1 MIFRGDRL
9 DSYRSFEMERRIQ
22 RNLKRKHNN
31 RKVYFIRYGN
41 SNYYKIG
48 FSTDIQRR
56 LKDIQ
61 RCSPIEMTIFA
72 STKANSKFER
82 YLHKQYSKYN
92 IRGEWFEL
100 KPDILNKAINFRY
113 HKQKFRN
120 WNK

>member
-1 MIFRGDRL
+1 
-9 DSYRSFEMERRIQ
+9 
-22 RNLKRKHNN
+22 
-31 RKVYFIRYGN
+31 
-41 SNYYKIG
+41 
-48 FSTDIQRR
+48 
-56 LKDIQ
+56 
-61 RCSPIEMTIFA
+61 MTIFA